1 MLTSSASEFAVSE
14 TVFYDTRSPQRW
26 LTSHLLRYKPLI
38 ALFIVG
44 AFFNGV
50 GAFIVPALLGV
61 AFNAVLKPQPDLETV
76 AWCVVLIVISQI
88 LRALLQFGRNA
99 SAEALGQLLERD
111 VRKELYASLLGK
123 SMSFHGMQSVGEIM
137 ARVTNDVHELYLMF
151 NPGVNMVVGSLMFMI
166 FPIAFS
172 PFIRPELVLTPLIFT
187 VGYLISIRSYSRQL
201 KHITEA
207 VREQFGVMNSRLA
220 ESIDGIETVKGG
232 SQEIREIK
240 LFEDNATG
248 FRDAFVRQGD
258 IEARY
263 IPLLLLGIA
272 IGFGFLH
279 VLILFRAKVIGVGG
293 VVSYMGYLSLF
304 GFPVFTSLFGYSNV
318 SLGIAAARRILAL
331 IQTKTDLDQNAR
343 GRQAQIVGRVEF
355 KDVTFRYP
363 DGNTALDA
371 ISLSVEP
378 GQVIAVV
385 GQTGVGKS
393 TLAKLINRTY
403 DVGEGQVLIDG
414 VDVRDWNLETLRS
427 QISIIEQDIF
437 LFSRTIA
444 ENIAFGC
451 PDATQE
457 EIEQAAHDAQAHDFI
472 MNFRDKYQTVVGER
486 GVTLSGGQRQRI
498 ALARAFLTNPRIL
511 ILDDS
516 TSAIDSATED
526 QIQQAIHR
534 ATQGRT
540 TFLITHRLS
549 QIRWADQ
556 IIVLRK
562 GQIVALGSHEDLL
575 RQSPAYRRIFAT
587 DESLPK
593 TFVVTSDY
601 RGS

>member
-1 MLTSSASEFAVSE
+1 MLPSSASEFAVTDAIS
-14 TVFYDTRSPQRW
+14 YDMRSPQRW
-26 LTSHLLRYKPLI
+26 LTSHLLHYKALI
-38 ALFIVG
+38 AIFIFG
-44 AFFNGV
+44 AFFNGA
-50 GAFIVPALLGV
+50 GAFIVPALLGL
-61 AFNAVLKPQPDLETV
+61 AFNAVLKSPPDLDTV
-76 AWCVVLIVISQI
+76 VRCAVLVLLSQAIRAVV
-88 LRALLQFGRNA
+88 QFGRNA
-99 SAEALGQLLERD
+99 SAEALGQSLERD

-123 SMSFHGMQSVGEIM
+123 SMAFHGMQSVGEIM

-172 PFIRPELVLTPLIFT
+172 PFIRPELVLTPLVFT
-187 VGYLISIRSYSRQL
+187 IGYLISVRSYSRQL

-207 VREQFGVMNSRLA
+207 VRERFGLMNARLA

-232 SQEIREIK
+232 SQEVSEIE
-240 LFEDNATG
+240 LFEDNATS

-272 IGFGFLH
+272 IGAGFLH
-279 VLILFRAKVIGVGG
+279 ALILFRAKVIGIGE
-293 VVSYMGYLSLF
+293 VVTYMGYLSLF
-304 GFPVFTSLFGYSNV
+304 GFPVYTSLFGYSSI
-318 SLGIAAARRILAL
+318 SLGVAAARRILAL
-331 IQTKTDLDQNAR
+331 ISIQTELDQNSS
-343 GRQAQIVGRVEF
+343 GRQDQIVGAVQF
-355 KDVTFRYP
+355 KNVTFRYP

-371 ISLSVEP
+371 VSFSAEP

-403 DVGEGQVLIDG
+403 DVSEGNVLIDG
-414 VDVRDWNLETLRS
+414 IDVREWNLETLRS

-437 LFSRTIA
+437 LFSRTVA

-457 EIEQAAHDAQAHDFI
+457 EIEQAARDAQAHDFV
-472 MNFRDKYQTVVGER
+472 MNFRDKYETMVGGR

-526 QIQQAIHR
+526 QIQRAIHR

-575 RQSPAYRRIFAT
+575 SQSPAYRRIFAT
-587 DESLPK
+587 DEAMQKSSA
-593 TFVVTSDY
+593 VTNEY
-601 RGS
+601 RGK